1 MRKLS
6 LLLTTLSM
14 ATIIAQT
21 EIAPGPILQNEDANN
36 VSVFENVFQRG
47 TAAMEATAFQ
57 RWFDGGITRNTIEV
71 FAARHTGGDILNEG
85 DSWFP
90 FIVKDGLNPVSLD
103 QITFYAQASTLAVWR
118 VEARPT
124 SSDPW
129 ITVSISNFTFL
140 DNSSATDLVPT
151 VIELDTTGNSGQG
164 YSEYRLILAETW
176 SIPDRNF
183 DLIGEVEFRA
193 TPISTTLSTEDF
205 SNVSNIET
213 FPNPTSNL
221 LNFGNL
227 NNLDIVSVNLIDVS
241 GKTVFI
247 KKNENLNTIDVS
259 EFPSGLYIVEL
270 TLENGDT
277 AIKKIVIN

>member
-193 TPISTTLSTEDF
+193 IPISTTLSTEDF